1 MNGRAAALSA
11 LLFAGC
17 GAAAPV
23 GMVDG
28 ELALPRVLREVSGI
42 VAVDDDTIACV
53 QDEVGALFFVSLQ
66 GKAPLRRVEFG
77 PPGDYEGLARIG
89 SVFWVLRAD
98 GALLE
103 LGADGERLRIVRTI
117 ALPAGLHDWEGLC
130 HEPSRGL
137 LLVISKERPDD
148 DRDARP
154 VFAVEPATGRVL
166 DEPFCVWRRKGVIDQ
181 AEARG
186 LPLPTRTTEK
196 GRERVALELRASE
209 LLALPGGD
217 EFLLL
222 SAVDSLLLRLD
233 RSGRLLGVRSIDP
246 LRLPQAEGMTSLP
259 GGRLLVASEA
269 AGGVARLLLVDV
281 P

>member
-1 MNGRAAALSA
+1 MNGRFAACAAL
-11 LLFAGC
+11 LLAGC

-28 ELALPRVLREVSGI
+28 ELTLPRALREVSGI

-77 PPGDYEGLARIG
+77 PRGDYEGLALVG

-103 LGADGERLRIVRTI
+103 LGADGDRLRIVRTI
-117 ALPAGLHDWEGLC
+117 PLPAGLHDWEGLC

-137 LLVISKERPDD
+137 LLVLSKERPDD

-154 VFAVEPATGRVL
+154 VFAVEPATGRVHE
-166 DEPFCVWRRKGVIDQ
+166 EPFCVWRRKGVIDQ

-186 LPLPTRTTEK
+186 LPLPTRLTDK
-196 GRERVALELRASE
+196 GRERVALELRPSE

-222 SAVDSLLLRLD
+222 SAVDGLLLHLD
-233 RSGRLLGVRSIDP
+233 RAGRLLGVRSLDP
-246 LRLPQAEGMTSLP
+246 ERLPQAEGLTRLP
-259 GGRLLVASEA
+259 DGRLLVASEA
-269 AGGVARLLLVDV
+269 AGGVARLRLVEV

>member
-1 MNGRAAALSA
+1 MNVRFAAWSA
-11 LLFAGC
+11 LLLAGC
-17 GAAAPV
+17 GTSAPV

-28 ELALPRVLREVSGI
+28 ELVLPRSLREVSGI

-66 GKAPLRRVEFG
+66 GKAPVRRVEFG
-77 PPGDYEGLARIG
+77 PRGDYEGLARVG

-117 ALPAGLHDWEGLC
+117 PLPTDLHDWEGLC

-137 LLVISKERPDD
+137 LLAMPKERPAD

-154 VFAVEPATGRVL
+154 VIAIDPVTGRVH
-166 DEPFCVWRRKGVIDQ
+166 DQPFCVWRRKGVIDQ

-186 LPLPTRTTEK
+186 LPLPTRITDK

-209 LLALPGGD
+209 LLALPGG
-217 EFLLL
+217 EELLVL
-222 SAVDSLLLRLD
+222 SAADALLLRLD
-233 RSGRLLGVRSIDP
+233 REGRLLGVRSLDP
-246 LRLPQAEGMTSLP
+246 ERLPQPEGMTRLP
-259 GGRLLVASEA
+259 DGRLLVASEA
-269 AGGVARLLLVDV
+269 AGGVARLRLVEL

>member
-1 MNGRAAALSA
+1 MNGRVATFAAL
-11 LLFAGC
+11 LLAGC

-28 ELALPRVLREVSGI
+28 ELELPRALREVSGI

-53 QDEVGALFFVSLQ
+53 QDEVGALFFVSLH

-77 PPGDYEGLARIG
+77 PRGDYEGLARVG

-137 LLVISKERPDD
+137 LLVMSKERPDD

-154 VFAVEPATGRVL
+154 VFAVDPATGRVL
-166 DEPFCVWRRKGVIDQ
+166 AEPFCTWWRKGVIDQ

-186 LPLPTRTTEK
+186 LPLPTRITDK

-222 SAVDSLLLRLD
+222 SAADALLLRLD
-233 RSGRLLGVRSIDP
+233 RAGRLLGVRSLDP
-246 LRLPQAEGMTSLP
+246 ARLPQPEGMTRLP
-259 GGRLLVASEA
+259 DGRLLVASEA
-269 AGGVARLLLVDV
+269 DGGVARLRLVE
-281 P
+281 PP